1 MNCMPPLIPFVELYT
16 GLNKGHKAE
25 YQTVYLYQTPVP
37 IRLCL

>member
-25 YQTVYLYQTPVP
+25 YQTVYLY
-37 IRLCL
+37 